1 MDLGVLPVTPQS
13 TGSSP
18 YALCLVGVA
27 GDHTGISEAA
37 DSKTISPLG
46 EKLDM
51 SFSTEADALRSD
63 LLGPCAVRQGE
74 NLLRQ
79 FN

>member
-51 SFSTEADALRSD
+51 SFSTEADELYEATSWAR
-63 LLGPCAVRQGE
+63 VQ
-74 NLLRQ
+74 
-79 FN
+79 